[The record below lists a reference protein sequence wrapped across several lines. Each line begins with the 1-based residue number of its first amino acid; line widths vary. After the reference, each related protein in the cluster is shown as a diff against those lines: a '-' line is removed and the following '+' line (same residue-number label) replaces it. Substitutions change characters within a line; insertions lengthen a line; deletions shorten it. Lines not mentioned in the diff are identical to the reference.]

1 MGWIVIISIV
11 ALIPVAIALFL
22 FMANQRLVGHYR
34 VLAQNLGLELQIR
47 RRRALLSDPFIRG
60 TFKGRAIEIERVR
73 RAQGDNTR
81 PHAFVK
87 IECKNPSER
96 IILIYPKVLKLMRFK
111 FDVDPAIKLKQFQTG
126 DADFDNQFIVKTNS
140 EAFAL
145 KLLSQP
151 VRNSL
156 RKANCMGGISYTP
169 RGLFFEQP
177 GDLDTELQRQ
187 RIEEMIPQV
196 AALADKIAN

>member
-1 MGWIVIISIV
+1 MSVIIIISIV
-11 ALIPVAIALFL
+11 ALIPIAVLVVML
-22 FMANQRLVGHYR
+22 MANQRLVGHYR
-34 VLAQNLGLELQIR
+34 VLARNLGLELETR
-47 RRRALLSDPFIRG
+47 RRTIFSDPFIRG
-60 TFKGRAIEIERVR
+60 TFRGRAVEIERVR
-73 RAQGDNTR
+73 RNQGENTR

-87 IECKNPSER
+87 VECKNPGER
-96 IILIYPKVLKLMRFK
+96 VLLIYPKVLKLMGFK
-111 FDVDPAIKLKQFQTG
+111 FDIDASIKLKQFQTG

-151 VRNSL
+151 VRSAL
-156 RKANCMGGISYTP
+156 CKSNCMGGISYTP

-196 AALADKIAN
+196 AALADKIAS